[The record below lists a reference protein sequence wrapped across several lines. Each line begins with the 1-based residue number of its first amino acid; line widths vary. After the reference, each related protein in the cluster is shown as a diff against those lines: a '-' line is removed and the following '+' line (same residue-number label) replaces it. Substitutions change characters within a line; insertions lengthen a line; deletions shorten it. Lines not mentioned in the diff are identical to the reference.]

1 MLCCRSDIC
10 HLEVADGEDDDRIH
24 VIDALL
30 ELLKERPLGT
40 DGRPFLSCFA
50 LTHPDTDHVKGFQE
64 LLDTVNIGELWL
76 TPRVFRDHSDDSLND
91 DAKDFH
97 KEAMRRV
104 KATIKAGGLPAS
116 GDRVRVIGWDALLD
130 EDDFKGFPRD
140 LLTIPGTE
148 ITGFD
153 GQNLSE
159 VFRAFV
165 HTPFAADS
173 EGERN
178 DTSLGMQ
185 VTLTG
190 SRRTIRVMLLGDLC
204 APTVHRIFCDATPV
218 AENLAWDIFVPPHHC
233 SKGALFVAGESG
245 EPELDE
251 ELVECLNEHAADGA
265 YVVASC
271 DEFSDSDETGDQ
283 PPHRMAPR
291 YIRGNRLGGTFPRHE
306 RAALRRR
313 PRADRVQRRRRRRAG
328 TLTWWGP
335 PLGAGHCRGRRGRR
349 QWRKGDPQRRRTVQR
364 VRSAAE
370 PSRRVRLARVGV
382 NSNQEFALAQLRR
395 MSALSNGAIS
405 MDKVEEIGDRATVIL
420 RLALGQLRHAP
431 AGIEVGP
438 AEAFLVS
445 IGPDFPNA
453 VPVVLVLHDRWNG
466 TPHVEYHGQLCL
478 YLAPSI
484 EWVPA
489 DGMHGFVERLVTWL
503 EHAATGTLDPPGAL
517 HPPVASPDFSAP
529 RIVVKADAGEPSL
542 RLIFGVLR
550 GEHGR
555 LEADRLER
563 PAHSGRGPARRG
575 GHSRPSAS
583 RHSRTPKPWAG

>member
-1 MLCCRSDIC
+1 MSGPNEELPNVGIVIWPVGNGDSITVLVGDAVLQVDIC

-76 TPRVFRDHSDDSLND
+76 TPRIFRDHGDDTLNE

-165 HTPFAADS
+165 HAPFAADS

-190 SRRTIRVMLLGDLC
+190 SGRTIRVMLLGDLC
-204 APTVHRIFCDATPV
+204 APTVHRIFCDATPD

-233 SKGALFVAGESG
+233 SKGALFVAGDSG

-251 ELVECLNEHAADGA
+251 ELVECLNEHGADGA

-283 PPHRMAPR
+283 PPHLMAR
-291 YIRGNRLGGTFPRHE
+291 EAY
-306 RAALRRR
+306 
-313 PRADRVQRRRRRRAG
+313 
-328 TLTWWGP
+328 
-335 PLGAGHCRGRRGRR
+335 
-349 QWRKGDPQRRRTVQR
+349 
-364 VRSAAE
+364 
-370 PSRRVRLARVGV
+370 
-382 NSNQEFALAQLRR
+382 
-395 MSALSNGAIS
+395 
-405 MDKVEEIGDRATVIL
+405 EEIVAEEHFLATSEQHSDD
-420 RLALGQLRHAP
+420 G
-431 AGIEVGP
+431 
-438 AEAFLVS
+438 LVP
-445 IGPDFPNA
+445 I
-453 VPVVLVLHDRWNG
+453 V
-466 TPHVEYHGQLCL
+466 
-478 YLAPSI
+478 
-484 EWVPA
+484 
-489 DGMHGFVERLVTWL
+489 
-503 EHAATGTLDPPGAL
+503 
-517 HPPVASPDFSAP
+517 FSAD
-529 RIVVKADAGEPSL
+529 DAGELEPSGGGGL
-542 RLIFGVLR
+542 LLALAIAAAAVAVGSGVKAIRNAVARSR
-550 GEHGR
+550 GS
-555 LEADRLER
+555 DR
-563 PAHSGRGPARRG
+563 PP
-575 GHSRPSAS
+575 SRPVGFGSHES
-583 RHSRTPKPWAG
+583 G